1 MAHASMSHARN
12 PYFWLSINNGNLRF
26 KNTLS
31 SRLVHR
37 YQLVI
42 RDGGSLAERVTFSFS
57 YARLISLGAFVLS
70 VLLMCSLAL
79 ATTILN
85 RWLNPA
91 YVEQENREKLIQLAQ
106 EVDIL
111 EEQTAQQKQFI
122 ELLQRII
129 AGKEPPASELR
140 ALGKE

>member
-12 PYFWLSINNGNLRF
+12 PYFWLSINNGTLRF